1 MWLPDQTIEEVEKVA
16 RFRYISKVECE
27 LWNAQRKKGELRLLT
42 GWEWIS
48 RNGML
53 HQQGLKTRT
62 AAYRDAYYVLIK
74 REAAPGLP
82 LGRGTLRLVSRRA

>member
-1 MWLPDQTIEEVEKVA
+1 MWITESTIKEIEKVA
-16 RFRYISKVECE
+16 RFRYISRVECE
-27 LWNAQRKKGELRLLT
+27 HWNAHRKPEELRLLT

-48 RNGML
+48 RDGSS

-74 REAAPGLP
+74 QSDAPSVSWN
-82 LGRGTLRLVSRRA
+82 LRLVSRR